1 MAPALNAE
9 EFNELRLIVDWVEHT
24 MPGLVPERRTPA
36 EIRRANERL
45 LKEHSASL
53 KSWMKADAKRRSKE
67 RTLKIVKYQTL
78 KARAVTKQKLRKATR
93 REFAK
98 AFEAYL
104 NGGDG
109 AVIESFHRRRGIRI
123 TRHDLSEAAGAYQ

>member
-67 RTLKIVKYQTL
+67 RTLKM
-78 KARAVTKQKLRKATR
+78 ARAVTKQKLRKATR

>member
-78 KARAVTKQKLRKATR
+78 KARAVTRSAHHVKCR
-93 REFAK
+93 
-98 AFEAYL
+98 
-104 NGGDG
+104 
-109 AVIESFHRRRGIRI
+109 
-123 TRHDLSEAAGAYQ
+123 